1 MYQDGIKILPEP
13 RASARAES
21 RSWCSHLIALM
32 VIFLLASTVQA
43 QALDKNPVAGPKR
56 IVVIAPNAAEIVC
69 ALGACDRIVGIG
81 KYCIFPPELSSR
93 PQVGGLMDPDLE
105 RIVLLRP
112 DLFVLRGRSE
122 SLERL
127 CRELHIDTYYDETD
141 SLEGIEKC
149 IRDLGAKLQLEDK
162 AAQLIGKF
170 NKDLDRLRKRTAGK
184 PRPRVLMTVMRQPD
198 RLRDILTAGRGTFLN
213 QMLELA
219 GGENIFKDV
228 DAPYPQVSMEAIL
241 SRRPDV
247 IIELLPEIDVDE
259 SRRKTLLSQWK
270 KFETLPAVQSHRIYF
285 IDDDHALIPSPRCVS
300 IVEKL
305 ARLLHPELPSDE
317 K

>member
-1 MYQDGIKILPEP
+1 MCQNDIQFLHELRG
-13 RASARAES
+13 SARAAL
-21 RSWCSHLIALM
+21 RSLPDRVIALM
-32 VIFLLASTVQA
+32 MVFLSISSVQA
-43 QALDKNPVAGPKR
+43 QQLNESASTGPQR

-69 ALGACDRIVGIG
+69 ALGACDRIVGVD

-112 DLFVLRGRSE
+112 DLFVLRGQSE

-127 CRELHIDTYYDETD
+127 CRELHIDTYHDETD
-141 SLEGIEKC
+141 SLEGIQTC
-149 IRDLGAKLQLEDK
+149 IHELGVKLKLEQK
-162 AAQLIGKF
+162 ASQLIGKF
-170 NKDLDRLRKRTAGK
+170 KKNLVRLRERTAGK

-259 SRRKTLLSQWK
+259 PRRRVLLSQWQ
-270 KFETLPAVQSHRIYF
+270 KFETLPAVQTQRIYF
-285 IDDDHALIPSPRCVS
+285 VDDDYALIPSPRCVQ
-300 IVEKL
+300 IIEKL
-305 ARLLHPELPSDE
+305 ACLLHPELVSDE